1 MTYILIYRGD
11 YLKSGIAVLGILSIL
26 VGVVFASGCTS
37 NGNLLY
43 QYNLTGHAP
52 TYIGVQNVTIP
63 NGTKTVKVEGQNLT
77 KINTNINQSTVNIYA
92 LSTVPVTV
100 TASTNNN
107 SEIIKSYNSS
117 IVTQQSINL
126 SNETKPKSFN
136 FKFNETTIKGLLIIN
151 SNSKGIIQI
160 STS

>member
-1 MTYILIYRGD
+1 M
-11 YLKSGIAVLGILSIL
+11 KSGIAVLGILSIL
-26 VGVVFASGCTS
+26 VAVVFASGCTS

-117 IVTQQSINL
+117 IVTQQSIDL
-126 SNETKPKSFN
+126 ANETSPKSFN

>member
-1 MTYILIYRGD
+1 
-11 YLKSGIAVLGILSIL
+11 LKSGIAVLGILSIL
-26 VGVVFASGCTS
+26 VAVVFASGCTS

-100 TASTNNN
+100 TAATNN

-117 IVTQQSINL
+117 IVTQQSIDL
-126 SNETKPKSFN
+126 ANETSPKSFN

>member
-1 MTYILIYRGD
+1 M
-11 YLKSGIAVLGILSIL
+11 KSGIAVLGMLSIL
-26 VGVVFASGCTS
+26 LVVVFASGCTS

-43 QYNLTGHAP
+43 QYNLTGQAP

-63 NGTKTVKVEGQNLT
+63 NGTKTVKVDAQNLT
-77 KINTNINQSTVNIYA
+77 KINTKINQSSVNIYA

-126 SNETKPKSFN
+126 ANETSPKSFN

-151 SNSKGIIQI
+151 TNSQGTIQI

>member
-1 MTYILIYRGD
+1 M
-11 YLKSGIAVLGILSIL
+11 KSGIAILGMLSIL
-26 VGVVFASGCTS
+26 VVVVFASGCI
-37 NGNLLY
+37 NNENLLY

-63 NGTKTVKVEGQNLT
+63 NGTQTVKVEAQNLT
-77 KINTNINQSTVNIYA
+77 KINTNINQSSVNIYA

-117 IVTQQSINL
+117 IVTQQSIDL
-126 SNETKPKSFN
+126 TNETSPKSFE
-136 FKFNETTIKGLLIIN
+136 FKFNETTIKGLLIVN
-151 SNSKGIIQI
+151 SNSQGTIQI
-160 STS
+160 LTS

>member
-1 MTYILIYRGD
+1 M
-11 YLKSGIAVLGILSIL
+11 KSGIAVLGMLSIL
-26 VGVVFASGCTS
+26 LVVVFASGCTS
-37 NGNLLY
+37 NGDLLY
-43 QYNLTGHAP
+43 QYNLTGQAP

-63 NGTKTVKVEGQNLT
+63 NGTKTVKVDAQNLT
-77 KINTNINQSTVNIYA
+77 KINTKINQSSVNIYA

-126 SNETKPKSFN
+126 ANETSPKSFN

-151 SNSKGIIQI
+151 TNSQGTIQI

>member
-1 MTYILIYRGD
+1 M
-11 YLKSGIAVLGILSIL
+11 KSGIAILGMLSIL
-26 VGVVFASGCTS
+26 VVVVFASGCI
-37 NGNLLY
+37 NNENLLY

-63 NGTKTVKVEGQNLT
+63 NGTQTVKVEAQNLT
-77 KINTNINQSTVNIYA
+77 KINTNINQSSVNIYA

-117 IVTQQSINL
+117 IVTQQSIDL
-126 SNETKPKSFN
+126 TNETSPKSFE

-151 SNSKGIIQI
+151 SNSQGTIQI
-160 STS
+160 LTS

>member
-1 MTYILIYRGD
+1 M
-11 YLKSGIAVLGILSIL
+11 
-26 VGVVFASGCTS
+26 
-37 NGNLLY
+37 
-43 QYNLTGHAP
+43 
-52 TYIGVQNVTIP
+52 QNVTIP

-100 TASTNNN
+100 TASSNNN

-117 IVTQQSINL
+117 IVTQQSIDL
-126 SNETKPKSFN
+126 ANETNPKSFN

>member
-1 MTYILIYRGD
+1 
-11 YLKSGIAVLGILSIL
+11 LKSGIAVLGILSIL
-26 VGVVFASGCTS
+26 VAVVFASGCTS

-100 TASTNNN
+100 TAATNNN

-117 IVTQQSINL
+117 IVTQQSIDL
-126 SNETKPKSFN
+126 ANETSPKSFN

>member
-1 MTYILIYRGD
+1 M
-11 YLKSGIAVLGILSIL
+11 KSGIAVLGILSIL
-26 VGVVFASGCTS
+26 LVVVFASGCTS

-63 NGTKTVKVEGQNLT
+63 NGTKTVQIEGQNLT

-126 SNETKPKSFN
+126 ANETSPKSFN

-151 SNSKGIIQI
+151 TNSQGTIQI

>member
-1 MTYILIYRGD
+1 M
-11 YLKSGIAVLGILSIL
+11 KSGIAFLGILSIL
-26 VGVVFASGCTS
+26 VVVVFASGCTS

-43 QYNLTGHAP
+43 QYNLTGKAP

-77 KINTNINQSTVNIYA
+77 KINTNINQSSVNIYA

-117 IVTQQSINL
+117 IVTQQSIDL
-126 SNETKPKSFN
+126 ANETSPKSFN

>member
-1 MTYILIYRGD
+1 
-11 YLKSGIAVLGILSIL
+11 LKSGIAVLGILSIL
-26 VGVVFASGCTS
+26 VSVVFASGCTS

-100 TASTNNN
+100 TAATNN

-117 IVTQQSINL
+117 IVTQQSIDL
-126 SNETKPKSFN
+126 ANETSPKSFN